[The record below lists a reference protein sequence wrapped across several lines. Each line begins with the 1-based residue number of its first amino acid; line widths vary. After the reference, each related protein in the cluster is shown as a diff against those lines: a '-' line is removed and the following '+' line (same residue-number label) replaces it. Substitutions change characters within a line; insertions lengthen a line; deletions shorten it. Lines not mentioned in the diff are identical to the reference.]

1 MVALRNTVPPSP
13 PAPPTAHEAELARSS
28 SRLLAA
34 CLGQGESARLRVHDG
49 NDVIE
54 VPVSALRLL
63 VDILANMAEGRAVGL
78 MPMNAEL
85 TTQQAAELLNVSR
98 PFLVSLIESGQ
109 IERHMVG
116 THRRIYARDV
126 MAYKTRRD
134 AEGREAMEA
143 LAAQAQEL
151 GMGY

>member
-49 NDVIE
+49 NEVIE

-85 TTQQAAELLNVSR
+85 TTQQSAELLNVSR

-109 IERHMVG
+109 IECHMVG

-126 MAYKTRRD
+126 MAYKARRD

>member
-1 MVALRNTVPPSP
+1 MVALRNTVPPS
-13 PAPPTAHEAELARSS
+13 PPTAHEAELARSS

-34 CLGQGESARLRVHDG
+34 CLGQGESARLRVQDG
-49 NDVIE
+49 NDFIE
-54 VPVSALRLL
+54 VPISALRLL
-63 VDILANMAEGRAVGL
+63 VDILVNMAEGRAVGL
-78 MPMNAEL
+78 MRINAEL
-85 TTQQAAELLNVSR
+85 TTQQSAELLNVSR

-109 IERHMVG
+109 IECHMVG

-126 MAYKTRRD
+126 MAYKARRD
-134 AEGREAMEA
+134 ADGREAMEA

>member
-1 MVALRNTVPPSP
+1 MAALRNTVPPSP
-13 PAPPTAHEAELARSS
+13 LTPPTAHEAELARSS

-34 CLGQGESARLRVHDG
+34 CLGHGESARLRVHDG
-49 NDVIE
+49 DDVIE
-54 VPVSALRLL
+54 VPVSALRML

-85 TTQQAAELLNVSR
+85 TTQQSAELLNVSR
-98 PFLVSLIESGQ
+98 PFLISLIESGQ
-109 IERHMVG
+109 IECHMVG

-126 MAYKTRRD
+126 MAYKIQRD

>member
-78 MPMNAEL
+78 MPKNAEL

-98 PFLVSLIESGQ
+98 PFLISLIESGQ
-109 IERHMVG
+109 IECHMVG

-126 MAYKTRRD
+126 MAYKARRD